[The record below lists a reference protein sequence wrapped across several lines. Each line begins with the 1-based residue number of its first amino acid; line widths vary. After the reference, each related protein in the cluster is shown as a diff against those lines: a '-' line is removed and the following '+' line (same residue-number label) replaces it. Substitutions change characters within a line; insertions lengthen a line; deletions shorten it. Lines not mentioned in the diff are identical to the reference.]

1 MRTTLTLD
9 EDVAARLT
17 ERQKKTGMSFKEI
30 INQTLRLGLERHQVS
45 NKKIAR
51 FNVRA
56 LPLGQIPGL
65 QYSNTGEL
73 LEQLEGPR
81 HK

>member
-9 EDVAARLT
+9 EDVAARLA
-17 ERQKKTGMSFKEI
+17 EMQKKTGISFKEI
-30 INQTLRLGLERHQVS
+30 VNQTLRLGLERRHES
-45 NKKIAR
+45 HKKITG
-51 FNVRA
+51 FKVRA
-56 LPLGQIPGL
+56 RPLGQIPGL
-65 QYSNTGEL
+65 QYSNIGEL